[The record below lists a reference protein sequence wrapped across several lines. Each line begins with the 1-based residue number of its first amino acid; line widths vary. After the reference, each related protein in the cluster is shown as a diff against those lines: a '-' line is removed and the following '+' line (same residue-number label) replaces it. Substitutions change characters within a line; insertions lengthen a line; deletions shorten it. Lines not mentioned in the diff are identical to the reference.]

1 MCRQV
6 GFLKQLKRET
16 PEEDEAY
23 LALEKDLLQ
32 QHPKH
37 LPLLSARLASTN
49 SLSSESH
56 PKKLEVS
63 SFVHMLLFAEKAI
76 TCTVHFLFQNVIVY
90 VPVPNG
96 IPNKLFSS
104 CTLQHS
110 IYVLCAAKPEPCP
123 VRDGRN
129 V

>member
-63 SFVHMLLFAEKAI
+63 SFFRMHVAEKAI
-76 TCTVHFLFQNVIVY
+76 TCTVQFFFQNVIVH

-96 IPNKLFSS
+96 TPSKLFYNLHPSAQYICS
-104 CTLQHS
+104 
-110 IYVLCAAKPEPCP
+110 LCCQT
-123 VRDGRN
+123 
-129 V
+129 